1 MSDGAIDNL
10 SDIKVSKVT
19 LSFLCSLIGLA
30 AFITWNASS
39 IANRIGELEET
50 VIEMQASN
58 NGADSQ
64 VLARLDAL
72 ERQIENIGPVD
83 TEDIEED
90 LLDFE
95 ELIEELERRIDEDI
109 NWQLGDLWWRV
120 DVLTQAIESRQ
131 WGEEFLRQQFGPSPG
146 W

>member
-1 MSDGAIDNL
+1 MI
-10 SDIKVSKVT
+10 
-19 LSFLCSLIGLA
+19 
-30 AFITWNASS
+30 
-39 IANRIGELEET
+39 
-50 VIEMQASN
+50 
-58 NGADSQ
+58 
-64 VLARLDAL
+64 ARLDAL
-72 ERQIENIGPVD
+72 ERQIATIGPVD

-95 ELIEELERRIDEDI
+95 ELIGELEQRIDEDI

-131 WGEEFLRQQFGPSPG
+131 WGEDFLRQQFGPSPG